1 MAWDKTQNLAGPTGP
16 AGPAGVDG
24 VQGAAGV
31 DGAAGPQGPV
41 GNDGAVGPQ
50 GPPGPIVPATQT
62 VIGAVK
68 PGVGCAVQADGTLDV
83 AQTKVATREY
93 QMLRWVDYEGT
104 RCLYAGSLTQAFH
117 FTGYDPGSGGWNKLD
132 SKAVYLQIDDGQI
145 LEDLDDCYYP
155 GGFGE
160 PGANYGVRGI
170 DFVRANQFTAKT
182 DLATWAEI
190 GGAGNDWEVR
200 IYSSSPNIEE
210 VEWQRTVRNDVA
222 NRPFGQ
228 PACDNLVGEFLLDY
242 SQDVPE
248 QMPGSQRPGL
258 TRLNQST
265 SSKHHDLWFGNI
277 TNFGWMLWVVLKIGA
292 SDSLTW
298 EQYYA
303 LMESQDPKYQDL
315 GFTSEWMFY
324 CHMMPSGSWGQPT
337 RSNRTRDL
345 FKAA

>member
-1 MAWDKTQNLAGPTGP
+1 MAWGKNCCIAGPQ
-16 AGPAGVDG
+16 GPAGVDG
-24 VQGAAGV
+24 AAGPAGV

-83 AQTKVATREY
+83 AQTKIATREN

-104 RCLYAGSLTQAFH
+104 KCLYSPSLTQIFSCSA
-117 FTGYDPGSGGWNKLD
+117 YDPSYGGWNKID
-132 SKAVYLQIDDGQI
+132 SKSLFLQVTGRQMAEQI
-145 LEDLDDCYYP
+145 EDAFMP

-160 PGANYGVRGI
+160 PGVNYGIRGI
-170 DFVRANQFTAKT
+170 DLVCCNQFMARV
-182 DLATWAEI
+182 DLGTWTEI

-200 IYSSSPNIEE
+200 VYSSSPNIEE
-210 VEWQRTVRNDVA
+210 VEWQRTVRNDVRS
-222 NRPFGQ
+222 RPFGQ

-242 SQDVPE
+242 SYDVPE
-248 QMPGSQRPGL
+248 QMPGSERPGL
-258 TRLNQST
+258 TRMNQST
-265 SSKHHDLWFGNI
+265 SSKHHDLWFGNALN
-277 TNFGWMLWVVLKIGA
+277 TGWMIWIVLKIGA

-298 EQYYA
+298 EQYFAYQ
-303 LMESQDPKYQDL
+303 ESQDPKYQDL
-315 GFTSEWMFY
+315 VFSSEWMFY
-324 CHMMPSGSWGQPT
+324 CHMMPAGSWGAPT
-337 RSNRTRDL
+337 RMAERTSGDI